1 MMASLRFGGGGGLGV
16 LAVLSSVGLLLGEPT
31 FVWQVDEGSTATLS
45 ERNVPILTYQL
56 APRSLEGRATRSNY
70 LHPVMDLDGEVIT
83 EDFPSDHI
91 HHRGVFW
98 AWHQLLLDG
107 ESIADPWICQGMRWL
122 EPEDGAQWITTRSG
136 PERAS
141 ITVTHE
147 WAVEGSPR
155 PSPVQRVL
163 REVMTV
169 TAGASRGRYRIL
181 DFDLT
186 LRALVD
192 QLALGGSD
200 DAKGYGG
207 FSPRIRLAEDVA
219 FQGDRGPIEPRRIA
233 VEGGPWVDVRGSFG
247 PRKGGVAIMVHPTH
261 PNYPLRWI
269 LRERSSMQNAQWP
282 GRRPVPLSRA
292 MPLHLRYRMVIH
304 RGDLALSEL
313 RMIWKH
319 YAEDESGRQD

>member
-56 APRSLEGRATRSNY
+56 APRSLEGRA
-70 LHPVMDLDGEVIT
+70 
-83 EDFPSDHI
+83 
-91 HHRGVFW
+91 
-98 AWHQLLLDG
+98 
-107 ESIADPWICQGMRWL
+107 
-122 EPEDGAQWITTRSG
+122 
-136 PERAS
+136 
-141 ITVTHE
+141 
-147 WAVEGSPR
+147 
-155 PSPVQRVL
+155 
-163 REVMTV
+163 
-169 TAGASRGRYRIL
+169 
-181 DFDLT
+181 
-186 LRALVD
+186 
-192 QLALGGSD
+192 
-200 DAKGYGG
+200 
-207 FSPRIRLAEDVA
+207 
-219 FQGDRGPIEPRRIA
+219 
-233 VEGGPWVDVRGSFG
+233 
-247 PRKGGVAIMVHPTH
+247 TH